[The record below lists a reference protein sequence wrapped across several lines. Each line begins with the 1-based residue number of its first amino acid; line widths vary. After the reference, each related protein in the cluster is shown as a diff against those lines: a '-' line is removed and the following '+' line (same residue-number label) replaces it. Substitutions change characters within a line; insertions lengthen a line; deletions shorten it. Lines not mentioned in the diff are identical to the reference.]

1 MPSAVS
7 NAGMH
12 IESIPWCQQSGSP
25 FPHFCNI
32 SLQNDW
38 HEILHTCFAQQLH
51 STFSPESHPFLDPE
65 NLEWARTSRNVF
77 FFGRLQPGICSSNC
91 FAFNANS
98 AASARL
104 RLAWFQALPLAPS
117 QKLAAKRRWE
127 EYCTIYQLFTDARRQ
142 VLKQR
147 HGIISADDLQTN
159 ILPSVSL
166 RLYHSKRGDIAKIV
180 TSHQYDKL
188 NIPQKPI

>member
-12 IESIPWCQQSGSP
+12 IESIPWCQQSGGP

-51 STFSPESHPFLDPE
+51 STFHLKVIHFWIRKIWKGQEP
-65 NLEWARTSRNVF
+65 LEMLIFVLAVSNQEYVLLTALRSTQI
-77 FFGRLQPGICSSNC
+77 QP
-91 FAFNANS
+91 
-98 AASARL
+98 ARL
-104 RLAWFQALPLAPS
+104 WLAWFQALPLAPS

-159 ILPSVSL
+159 IVPSVSL
-166 RLYHSKRGDIAKIV
+166 RLYRSKGGDIAKIV

>member
-1 MPSAVS
+1 MIGTRSCTRALPSNCIRLFHLKV
-7 NAGMH
+7 
-12 IESIPWCQQSGSP
+12 I
-25 FPHFCNI
+25 HFWI
-32 SLQNDW
+32 RKIWKGQ
-38 HEILHTCFAQQLH
+38 E
-51 STFSPESHPFLDPE
+51 P
-65 NLEWARTSRNVF
+65 LEMF

-166 RLYHSKRGDIAKIV
+166 RLYHSKGGDIAKIV